1 MKTTFLSVVGT
12 FIYLFICQEKA
23 GPSLKLKTYSRK
35 HKNEYKKRNKTNKVQ
50 NQCVAK
56 KQNNLKAFSENFKVS
71 NTIFKIRKQEE
82 LIKF

>member
-1 MKTTFLSVVGT
+1 MQIIRKKYNWASP
-12 FIYLFICQEKA
+12 LF
-23 GPSLKLKTYSRK
+23 
-35 HKNEYKKRNKTNKVQ
+35 KRNKTNKVQ